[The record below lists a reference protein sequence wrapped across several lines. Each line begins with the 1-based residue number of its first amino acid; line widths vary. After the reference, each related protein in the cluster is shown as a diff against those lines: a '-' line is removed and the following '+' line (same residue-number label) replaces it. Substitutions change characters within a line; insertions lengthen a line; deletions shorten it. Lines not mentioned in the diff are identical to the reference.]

1 MRGFCAYRRK
11 SMHYI
16 LAVFKS
22 RNETLYFFNMF
33 KSKRLPAQIINTPKE
48 AGQACGISV
57 RFNESNLSIA
67 QSFLQ
72 TKPFRSFYGFFKVTK
87 KGYNN
92 FLERIL

>member
-1 MRGFCAYRRK
+1 
-11 SMHYI
+11 MHYI

-72 TKPFRSFYGFFKVTK
+72 TKPFYSFYGFFKITK
-87 KGYNN
+87 QGFNYI
-92 FLERIL
+92 FQRI